1 MTEVKNLSI
10 LEKTAMIG
18 AGLGSVYMS
27 AFPVWHTITKLSLK
41 TTDSNEY
48 VAQIIAGAAG
58 LSTVSIL
65 AIGVGASYLT
75 KKGLDYVTDKSI
87 KRIYKQIARMVMR
100 RTLDFSFIDKIA
112 VTIAVKMTGATII

>member
-18 AGLGSVYMS
+18 AGLGSMYMS

-75 KKGLDYVTDKSI
+75 KKGLDYITDKSI
-87 KRIYKQIARMVMR
+87 KSLYEESEEMQGEQK
-100 RTLDFSFIDKIA
+100 
-112 VTIAVKMTGATII
+112 

>member
-87 KRIYKQIARMVMR
+87 KRIYEEGEEQK
-100 RTLDFSFIDKIA
+100 
-112 VTIAVKMTGATII
+112 